1 MEQQMEKALQHEKR
15 QKNLWTHEKERSKKV
30 VTSREKEQVISQLSE
45 DSILSIIEELAVD
58 NAEVEDLF
66 RQILQRV
73 EEELIL
79 DQFRNL

>member
-1 MEQQMEKALQHEKR
+1 MDTRERTEQKSR
-15 QKNLWTHEKERSKKV
+15 DV
-30 VTSREKEQVISQLSE
+30 SRERAGHFTIKRRFY
-45 DSILSIIEELAVD
+45 LSIIEELAVD